1 MCWNPSCKR
10 TVSQILSPLQQGV
23 MTFFIGYGIWIVF
36 LRIIFPSVSW
46 ALKAQDLGKTCSW
59 CKTQLL
65 KGLWERSQVSTVMD
79 GNILYNYDDVRSIM
93 TLGSYDFCCV
103 LEMPRPHLFDFKRS
117 FKLIQVDLFVFSRD
131 ALELLGHPLEPARVF
146 VQTHD
151 GIWGNTQTKKKPH
164 LTHGCPGRRALFCQ
178 KKRQSFLR

>member
-1 MCWNPSCKR
+1 
-10 TVSQILSPLQQGV
+10 
-23 MTFFIGYGIWIVF
+23 
-36 LRIIFPSVSW
+36 
-46 ALKAQDLGKTCSW
+46 
-59 CKTQLL
+59 
-65 KGLWERSQVSTVMD
+65 
-79 GNILYNYDDVRSIM
+79 M

-151 GIWGNTQTKKKPH
+151 GIWGNTHKKKNH
-164 LTHGCPGRRALFCQ
+164 TLHTDVQGEERYFA
-178 KKRQSFLR
+178 KRKDKVS